1 VIAKRITIVFILSG
15 LVLLL
20 VSCGGSESVSTETG
34 NTDVGKQA
42 SNEPIE
48 LVFYSPG
55 SNGVT
60 QEDFMD
66 GLGNSIQQKFP
77 NYKLTNITKQNDDTL
92 NQLVAAGQSID
103 IMSTSI
109 IKSIQFML
117 PVHAQS
123 DISDLIKKN
132 KYDISR
138 LEPST
143 VQAQQQLAN
152 GGIYGLPTTTTSVA
166 LFYNKDL
173 FDKFGVAYPKDGMT
187 WDDLYE
193 LTKKMTRTDSG
204 QQYKGLAINFLKVMD
219 LEQLSPP
226 WVDPKT
232 FKALLDKGDAA
243 RAFTNLVRFFQIPG
257 NGLPDPK
264 YNQGKQVNA
273 FLKDKTAAML
283 LNDSGYITK
292 LEDLVNWDVVQVP
305 FYKDKMGIGPQS
317 DANYLFV
324 SSLSKHRDEAFK
336 VLEYVTSEEYQ
347 TARIREG
354 KFSIL
359 KDASKYMAEF
369 GADLP
374 YLKGKNI
381 KSLIPEKY
389 AVPAPITVYDAI
401 ARDELKD
408 TIGDVANGV
417 KDVNTALRETA
428 ERVDKAIA
436 EQRK

>member
-1 VIAKRITIVFILSG
+1 MLLG
-15 LVLLL
+15 LELLL
-20 VSCGGSESVSTETG
+20 VSCGGNESVSKEAG
-34 NTDVGKQA
+34 NADVVSQVN
-42 SNEPIE
+42 NEPIE

-55 SNGVT
+55 NNGVT

-66 GLGNSIQQKFP
+66 GFGNSIQQKFP

-132 KYDISR
+132 KYDLSR

-152 GGIYGLPTTTTSVA
+152 GGIYGLPTTTSSVA

-173 FDKFGVAYPKDGMT
+173 FDKFGVAYPRDGLT
-187 WDDLYE
+187 WDELYE

-204 QQYKGLAINFLKVMD
+204 QQYKGLAINFLKIMD

-226 WVDPKT
+226 WVEPKT
-232 FKALLDKGDAA
+232 FKALVDKGDAQ
-243 RAFTNLVRFFQIPG
+243 RAFANLVRFFQIPG
-257 NGLPDPK
+257 NGLPDSK
-264 YNQGKQVNA
+264 YNQGKQVNS
-273 FLKDKTAAML
+273 FLTDKTAAML

-292 LEDLVNWDVVQVP
+292 LADLVNWDAVQVP
-305 FYKDKMGIGPQS
+305 YYKDKMGVGPQS

-347 TARIREG
+347 KARIREG

-359 KDASKYMAEF
+359 KDAGQYMAEF

-381 KSLIPEKY
+381 KSLVPEKY

-401 ARDELKD
+401 ARDELKN
-408 TIGDVANGV
+408 TIGDVANNV
-417 KDVNTALRETA
+417 KDLNTALRETA

-436 EQRK
+436 EQRKQ